1 MLGALIQNAQENSEE
16 DMLALIERF
25 KPLMVKYA
33 RKLNYEDAYNDIVL
47 CFITLIKSQNLCKL
61 VSKADN
67 IIVTYINHSII
78 NFYNKKIPKI
88 ISRKNEVV
96 MSELTEEQQ
105 YFIEVKT
112 AQENEIDIINE
123 YGLTQLLTE
132 SEQLL
137 IYQVYVE
144 GYTISELAR
153 CQNRTRQ
160 AVNQQRIR
168 AVNKIKSRLIG

>member
-1 MLGALIQNAQENSEE
+1 MLGALIQNVQENSEE

-105 YFIEVKT
+105 YFLEVKT

-144 GYTISELAR
+144 GHTISELAR
-153 CQNRTRQ
+153 YQNRTRQ

-168 AVNKIKSRLIG
+168 AVNKIKACLIG